1 MVIFETSFVRIDY
14 LDQLEILVIKWLEKP
29 DDATF
34 ADAYLKALQFLKRNF
49 PIKLYCTDLTLIGP
63 LTRNQELWLSQECY
77 KKSYNVLQDDFFVA
91 VVFSE
96 DHFKAVVFNY
106 ALPATAQAH
115 EFVHFNYFTCQ
126 DEALHWLSSI
136 KEGQNIA
143 LMPPVPGL
151 L

>member
-1 MVIFETSFVRIDY
+1 MD
-14 LDQLEILVIKWLEKP
+14 KP

-34 ADAYLKALQFLKRNF
+34 ADAYLTALQFLKHIF
-49 PIKLYCTDLTLIGP
+49 PIKLFCTDLTLIGP
-63 LTRNQELWLSQECY
+63 LTRTQELWLSQECY

-106 ALPATAQAH
+106 VLPETAYAH

-126 DEALHWLSSI
+126 NEALHWLASI
-136 KEGQNIA
+136 NEGQDTA
-143 LMPPVPGL
+143 LMPRIPGL

>member
-1 MVIFETSFVRIDY
+1 MVVYETPCVRIDF
-14 LDQLEILVIKWLEKP
+14 LDHFEILIIKWKIKP

-34 ADAYLKALQFLKRNF
+34 FDAYLTALQFLRNNC
-49 PIKLYCTDLTLIGP
+49 PVKLYCTDLTLIGP
-63 LTRNQELWLSQECY
+63 LTRDQESWLNQVCY

-106 ALPATAQAH
+106 VLPETAQAH

-136 KEGQNIA
+136 KEGQNTA
-143 LMPPVPGL
+143 LMAPVPGL